1 MKYISKRYSN
11 KTITPMAESMNH
23 ANEYEDLIDLSLGDP
38 DINTDIRIIDRAFED
53 ARNGHTHYT
62 DSLGYLEL
70 REKICDYYQEEY
82 SYKLNTKECMIT
94 TSGCHAMYLIL
105 EAILDDGDEVIIHEP
120 YFTPYK
126 EQVEVARGNPVF
138 LKTYEED
145 EFKINIDRLKEAITS
160 KTKAIILNT
169 PNNPTGACFDKKTLQ
184 DIANICIEKDIVV
197 IADDIYTLFM
207 YEENFIPITTIE
219 KMRERTITI
228 GSFSKDY
235 AMTGWRIG
243 YVLASEYII
252 QTIRSINENSV
263 FTAPSISQRAA
274 LHALDIRDKVQPL
287 IKDEY
292 KKRIYYAY
300 KRIKNIPNMS
310 VIKPKGSIYLF
321 VNIKKTGLTTKEV
334 VDKIL
339 NEEHV
344 LTIAGEAFGES
355 GSGYIRIAV
364 TQSVDVLKEAF
375 DRISMMN
382 IFSV

>member
-1 MKYISKRYSN
+1 MKYISKRYLN
-11 KTITPMAESMNH
+11 KAITPMAESMNH
-23 ANEYEDLIDLSLGDP
+23 TRKYEDLIDLSLGDH
-38 DINTDIRIIDRAFED
+38 DINTDIRIIDKAFED

-62 DSLGYLEL
+62 NSLGYLEL
-70 REKICDYYQEEY
+70 REKICDYYKDKY
-82 SYKLNTKECMIT
+82 SYSLDTKECMIT
-94 TSGCHAMYLIL
+94 TSGCHAMYLVL
-105 EAILDDGDEVIIHEP
+105 EALLDDGDEVIIHEP

-126 EQVEVARGNPVF
+126 EQVEITRGKPVF

-145 EFKINIDRLKEAITS
+145 EFKINIDKLKESMTHN
-160 KTKAIILNT
+160 TKAIILNT
-169 PNNPTGACFDKKTLQ
+169 PNNPTGACFDKEILQ
-184 DIANICIEKDIVV
+184 EIANVCIEKDIVV

-207 YEENFIPITTIE
+207 YEDEFIPITTLE

-243 YVLASEYII
+243 YILAPSYVI

-274 LHALDIRDKVQPL
+274 IHALSMRNQVQPP

-292 KKRIYYAY
+292 KNRIYYAY
-300 KRIKNIPNMS
+300 DRIKSIPNIS

-321 VNIKKTGLTTKEV
+321 VNIKKTGLTSKEV
-334 VDKIL
+334 VDRIL
-339 NEEHV
+339 NEAHV
-344 LTIAGEAFGES
+344 LTIPGEAFGES

-364 TQSVDVLKEAF
+364 TQNIDRLKEAF
-375 DRISMMN
+375 DRISAMD
-382 IFSV
+382 IFLG